1 MPTPALTRAARPTAR
16 AQAAHV
22 MLTEPRKRCSRRTRM
37 TRNQPRRNKAP
48 ARASQAITLPK
59 LGTALNWVPPKPP
72 AVTKSRA
79 KKRPPAPQ

>member
-1 MPTPALTRAARPTAR
+1 
-16 AQAAHV
+16 
-22 MLTEPRKRCSRRTRM
+22 M
-37 TRNQPRRNKAP
+37 TRNRPRRNKAP

-59 LGTALNWVPPKPP
+59 LGTALNWVPPKPR

>member
-1 MPTPALTRAARPTAR
+1 
-16 AQAAHV
+16 
-22 MLTEPRKRCSRRTRM
+22 M

-48 ARASQAITLPK
+48 PRASQAITLPK